1 MLALQLGSA
10 MPCRSSLLF
19 GLLSISQPL
28 PSPAGYPPAPQIN
41 GIHLGTLHRL
51 PHPNALPHVCLPA
64 PHAGHSA
71 PWLRSE
77 VSGGGWW
84 PHETAPLNGPGQQG
98 WWLCLC
104 GSERGRKEPKA
115 HTADCMRVFL
125 PQDCTFFNKKDILK

>member
-1 MLALQLGSA
+1 MPDKITIGTAQARKNKPSGKAQLSVSPRPLKSMA
-10 MPCRSSLLF
+10 STLE
-19 GLLSISQPL
+19 LSIGSPTQM
-28 PSPAGYPPAPQIN
+28 PS
-41 GIHLGTLHRL
+41 
-51 PHPNALPHVCLPA
+51 PHVCLPA

-104 GSERGRKEPKA
+104 GSERGRKEPGA

-125 PQDCTFFNKKDILK
+125 PQDCTFFNKKAQGVGAQGRP